1 MNDMKKNVLFT
12 AGVTVSSLALLPV
25 VCIFSAEV
33 LSLGSTLTSNGAALI
48 VSSAAFVIADIISAA
63 FCLFG
68 RMKDDKSVVYSIT
81 RLFIIVYALNMRDK
95 SPLFIVIAGLN
106 VIMYVLSLLRDF
118 RKFAAR
124 NSGSEV
130 SE

>member
-1 MNDMKKNVLFT
+1 MNDMKKNVLFF
-12 AGVTVSSLALLPV
+12 AGAAVSSLALVLI

-48 VSSAAFVIADIISAA
+48 LSSAAFALADVISAV
-63 FCLFG
+63 FCLTG
-68 RMKDDKSVVYSIT
+68 KMKDDKSVVYSIT

-95 SPLFIVIAGLN
+95 SPLFTVIAGLN
-106 VIMYVLSLLRDF
+106 VIMYALSLFKDF

>member
-1 MNDMKKNVLFT
+1 MKKNVLFF
-12 AGVTVSSLALLPV
+12 AGAAASSLALVLI
-25 VCIFSAEV
+25 VCIFSADV
-33 LSLGSTLTSNGAALI
+33 IISVRPLTSNGAALI
-48 VSSAAFVIADIISAA
+48 LSSAAFALADVISAV
-63 FCLFG
+63 FCLTG
-68 RMKDDKSVVYSIT
+68 KMKDDKSVVYSIT

-95 SPLFIVIAGLN
+95 SAWFLVIAGLN
-106 VIMYVLSLLRDF
+106 VIMYALSLFKDF

>member
-1 MNDMKKNVLFT
+1 MKKNVLFF
-12 AGVTVSSLALLPV
+12 AGVAVSSLAIILV

-33 LSLGSTLTSNGAALI
+33 LLNVQPITSNGAALI
-48 VSSAAFVIADIISAA
+48 LSSAAFAAADIISAV
-63 FCLFG
+63 FCLSG
-68 RMKDDKSVVYSIT
+68 RMKDDKSVVYSVT

-95 SPLFIVIAGLN
+95 SSLFLVIAGLN

>member
-1 MNDMKKNVLFT
+1 MKKNVLFF
-12 AGVTVSSLALLPV
+12 AGVAVSSLAIILV

-33 LSLGSTLTSNGAALI
+33 LLNVQPITSNGAALI
-48 VSSAAFVIADIISAA
+48 LSSAAFVAADIISAV
-63 FCLFG
+63 FCLSG
-68 RMKDDKSVVYSIT
+68 RMKDDKSVVYSVT

-95 SPLFIVIAGLN
+95 SSLFLVIAGLN

>member
-1 MNDMKKNVLFT
+1 MSDMKKNILFS
-12 AGVTVSSLALLPV
+12 AGVMISSLALLLV

-33 LSLGSTLTSNGAALI
+33 LLSGTSLTSNGAALI
-48 VSSAAFVIADIISAA
+48 ISSAAFALADIISAV
-63 FCLFG
+63 FCLSG
-68 RMKDDKSVVYSIT
+68 KMKDDRSVVYSIT
-81 RLFIIVYALNMRDK
+81 RLFIIVFALNMRDK
-95 SPLFIVIAGLN
+95 SPLFLVITAVN
-106 VIMYVLSLLRDF
+106 VIMYALSLFKEF

>member
-1 MNDMKKNVLFT
+1 MKKNVLFFG
-12 AGVTVSSLALLPV
+12 AVAVSSLAILLAV
-25 VCIFSAEV
+25 LAFSADV
-33 LSLGSTLTSNGAALI
+33 IMTVRPLTSNGAALI
-48 VSSAAFVIADIISAA
+48 LSSAAFALADVISAV
-63 FCLFG
+63 FCLSG
-68 RMKDDKSVVYSIT
+68 KMKDDKSVVYSIT

-95 SPLFIVIAGLN
+95 SSVFIAIAGLN
-106 VIMYVLSLLRDF
+106 VIMYVVSLLRDF

>member
-1 MNDMKKNVLFT
+1 MIDMKKNVLFS
-12 AGVTVSSLALLPV
+12 AGVAVSSLALLLV
-25 VCIFSAEV
+25 VCIFSAELL
-33 LSLGSTLTSNGAALI
+33 LSGSAFTSNGAALI
-48 VSSAAFVIADIISAA
+48 LSSAAFVIADIISAV
-63 FCLFG
+63 FCLSG

-95 SPLFIVIAGLN
+95 SALFLVIAGLN
-106 VIMYVLSLLRDF
+106 VIMYALSLFKEF

>member
-1 MNDMKKNVLFT
+1 MNDMKKNVLFF
-12 AGVTVSSLALLPV
+12 AGVTISSLAILLI

-33 LSLGSTLTSNGAALI
+33 LMNVQPITSNGAALI
-48 VSSAAFVIADIISAA
+48 LSSAAFVAADIISAV
-63 FCLFG
+63 FCLSG

-95 SPLFIVIAGLN
+95 SPMFVIIAGLN
-106 VIMYVLSLLRDF
+106 VIMYVLSLFKEF

>member
-1 MNDMKKNVLFT
+1 MKKNVLFF
-12 AGVTVSSLALLPV
+12 AGVTISSLAILLI

-33 LSLGSTLTSNGAALI
+33 LMNVQPITSNGAALI
-48 VSSAAFVIADIISAA
+48 LSSAAFVAADIISAV
-63 FCLFG
+63 FCLSG

-95 SPLFIVIAGLN
+95 SPMFVIIAGLN
-106 VIMYVLSLLRDF
+106 VIMYVLSLFKEF

>member
-1 MNDMKKNVLFT
+1 MKKNILFS
-12 AGVTVSSLALLPV
+12 AGVMISSLALLLV

-33 LSLGSTLTSNGAALI
+33 LLSGTSLTSNGAALI
-48 VSSAAFVIADIISAA
+48 ISSAAFALADIISAV
-63 FCLFG
+63 FCLSG
-68 RMKDDKSVVYSIT
+68 KMKDDRSVVYSIT
-81 RLFIIVYALNMRDK
+81 RLFIIVFALNMRDK
-95 SPLFIVIAGLN
+95 SPLFLVITAVN
-106 VIMYVLSLLRDF
+106 VIMYALSLFKEF

>member
-1 MNDMKKNVLFT
+1 MKKNVLFF
-12 AGVTVSSLALLPV
+12 AGVAVSSLAIILV

-33 LSLGSTLTSNGAALI
+33 LLNVQPITSNGAALI
-48 VSSAAFVIADIISAA
+48 LSSAAFAAADIVSAV
-63 FCLFG
+63 FCLSG
-68 RMKDDKSVVYSIT
+68 RMKDDKSVVYSVT

-95 SPLFIVIAGLN
+95 SSLFLVIAGLN

>member
-1 MNDMKKNVLFT
+1 MIDMKKNVLFS
-12 AGVTVSSLALLPV
+12 AGVAVSSLALLLV

-33 LSLGSTLTSNGAALI
+33 LLSGNALTSNGAALI
-48 VSSAAFVIADIISAA
+48 LSSAAFVIADIISAV
-63 FCLFG
+63 FCLSG

-95 SPLFIVIAGLN
+95 SALFLVIAGLN
-106 VIMYVLSLLRDF
+106 VIMYALSLFKEF

-130 SE
+130 S